1 MGARIDLPST
11 RHDRQHARSHRRLD
25 RHTFKNYVAGEGDGT
40 GTVYTITMS
49 VADQQDRIFS
59 GTLYITNSTQVIV
72 YNQAFAGAI
81 GPDGKT
87 LTIVQSDG
95 SYTTGTYTAP
105 DQVEWIYALS
115 GENYDV
121 AIDTLKKT

>member
-1 MGARIDLPST
+1 MGARVPPRDSGTTVSTPDLT
-11 RHDRQHARSHRRLD
+11 GDWTG
-25 RHTFKNYVAGEGDGT
+25 TFKNYVAGEGYGNGT
-40 GTVYTITMS
+40 GYTIIMS

-59 GTLYITNSTQVIV
+59 GTLYITNSTQAIV
-72 YNQAFAGAI
+72 YHQAFAGAV

-105 DQVEWIYALS
+105 DQVELIYALS